1 MSVHHG
7 KYADRRARTS
17 LDQSRK
23 PAART
28 ISDDLRPK
36 AARWVGFAPPSI
48 DDQNNLTILLLM
60 TVVILSALNF
70 MLRFPDLG
78 AVIAQ
83 YNQF

>member
-7 KYADRRARTS
+7 KYADRRARTP
-17 LDQSRK
+17 LDQDRK

-28 ISDDLRPK
+28 ISNDLRPK
-36 AARWVGFAPPSI
+36 AVRWLGFAPPSV
-48 DDQNNLTILLLM
+48 DDQDNLTILLLM
-60 TVVILSALNF
+60 TIMVLSALNF